1 MSGYIDTWAYTVRI
15 ERELI
20 DGGVRFAAH
29 VLELPELR
37 VIGSTIDEADQR
49 AQDGIREAFRD
60 YQQKG
65 KRFPRPGQIA
75 NG

>member
-20 DGGVRFAAH
+20 DGGVRFVAH

-37 VIGSTIDEADQR
+37 VTASSIEEADTK
-49 AQDGIREAFRD
+49 AQDGIRNTFRE
-60 YQQKG
+60 YQKKG
-65 KRFPRPGQIA
+65 MPFPKPGQIA
-75 NG
+75 GL